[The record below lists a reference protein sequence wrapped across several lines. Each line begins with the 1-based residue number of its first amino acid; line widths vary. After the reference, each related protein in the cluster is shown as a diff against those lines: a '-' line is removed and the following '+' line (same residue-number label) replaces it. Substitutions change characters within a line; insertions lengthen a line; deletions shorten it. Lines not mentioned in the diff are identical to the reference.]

1 MSYTGRFDD
10 IISFMAEEKTIDLN
24 RKLNINEV
32 TEYILAIPKFAEKIG
47 TDSLRVLMEKLG
59 NPERKYLT
67 LHVAGTNGKGST
79 TEMLSLMLTEAGF
92 KTGNFTSPHLV
103 KINERIR
110 LGGSMI
116 SDADFIRCFRI
127 VLKTVTENQLK
138 HPSFFEFI
146 FAMAAVYFAEMKAN
160 AVVFETGMGGRLD
173 ATNIICPEVSVITS
187 IGMDHM
193 QYLGDTVEK
202 IAFEKAGIIKPG
214 VPVVHNMCAGAGAN
228 SVGANPVGTNSEGTD
243 SEGVKC
249 AEHDLIDPANR
260 FADMKKRAAQVIIDK
275 AAEEA
280 SELTLVDH
288 VDQRILSWIENGE
301 ITNDAFKV
309 SYQLENASTAVCAFE
324 IFCRSRKLTGDTE
337 KIMKRAL
344 QSFKMPA
351 RMEKIRKNVII
362 DGAHNQDAIPQF
374 IRAAEQMIADY
385 KPKKVKLLFAVS
397 SDKDYTS
404 MIEMLCQAKLF
415 DTVFLTTFT
424 SDRRTEVEVIKR
436 VFDRFSG
443 EGGRPMIRCI
453 PVLRECLN
461 EAFSELHDDEMIFAA
476 GSLYLAGEIEA
487 MVRHEQ

>member
-1 MSYTGRFDD
+1 MTSY
-10 IISFMAEEKTIDLN
+10 EEAV
-24 RKLNINEV
+24 R
-32 TEYILAIPKFAEKIG
+32 YILDIPRFAGKSGIEN
-47 TDSLRVLMEKLG
+47 L
-59 NPERKYLT
+59 RKYLEF
-67 LHVAGTNGKGST
+67 LGSPEKKLKAVHIAGTNGKGSV
-79 TEMLSLMLTEAGF
+79 TEMLASVLREAGYVVGTF
-92 KTGNFTSPHLV
+92 ISPHLE
-103 KINERIR
+103 KINERISIDGE
-110 LGGSMI
+110 LI
-116 SDADFIRCFRI
+116 SDEDFLNCFEK
-127 VLKTVTENQLK
+127 VKNVYEENRSEIEHL
-138 HPSFFEFI
+138 SFFEYI
-146 FAMAAVYFAEMKAN
+146 FAMAAVYFAEKN
-160 AVVFETGMGGRLD
+160 PEFCILETGLGGRLD

-228 SVGANPVGTNSEGTD
+228 SVGANPVGTNPEGAD